1 MIKLLFYAFTT
12 IREGTDMMMPGTTLE
27 VSVELNETVPLEV
40 NMEVAVRQSAQT
52 IGRGTI
58 TSLIK

>member
-1 MIKLLFYAFTT
+1 
-12 IREGTDMMMPGTTLE
+12 MMMPGTTLE